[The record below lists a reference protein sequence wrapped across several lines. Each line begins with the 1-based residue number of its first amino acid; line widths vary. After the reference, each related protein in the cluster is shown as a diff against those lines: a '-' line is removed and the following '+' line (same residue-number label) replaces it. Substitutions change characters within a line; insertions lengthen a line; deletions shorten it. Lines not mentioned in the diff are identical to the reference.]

1 MFITSCNQNKAEVA
15 VLISDKADFR
25 SKKIIRDKGG
35 HYIIKEF
42 IFQEDTQT

>member
-1 MFITSCNQNKAEVA
+1 MYQPNTNQKKAEVA